1 MVALQCCV
9 GFSRQQRESANTY
22 IPSLLSLLLTPRPSP
37 SHTSQLS
44 QSTGLSSVC
53 YYIKQLPLAICF
65 THGSVYMSV
74 QPPQL
79 VPLPPSLSVSIAASL
94 SWFLPTSR
102 RLSIRLPVSLPLAPS
117 VTLCLSTPTSPS
129 LYLCLPVSQ
138 LLSLSACLFF
148 LSLCLHAHRGGHVRI
163 QQEDDHLQTRK
174 KDLTINGTHSNLDL
188 GLSSLQ
194 SYQKINFYSSRLV
207 VFFYGSPS

>member
-22 IPSLLSLLLTPRPSP
+22 TPSLLSLLLTPRPSP

-79 VPLPPSLSVSIAASL
+79 VPLPPSLSVSTHLLLRLLLYSCPVTKFISTI
-94 SWFLPTSR
+94 FLD
-102 RLSIRLPVSLPLAPS
+102 SIYM
-117 VTLCLSTPTSPS
+117 C
-129 LYLCLPVSQ
+129 
-138 LLSLSACLFF
+138 
-148 LSLCLHAHRGGHVRI
+148 
-163 QQEDDHLQTRK
+163 
-174 KDLTINGTHSNLDL
+174 
-188 GLSSLQ
+188 
-194 SYQKINFYSSRLV
+194 
-207 VFFYGSPS
+207 